1 MFNNEFKPT
10 WDELAPTLQY
20 LLKSLQSQI
29 VGNYNTIEDYLNKI
43 KDLEDKIKELENANQ
58 FENLYANGSTGQ
70 VVKVNRVERKL
81 YPDDE
86 FHVRL
91 VSDIDTEIKKYVA
104 KNMNSFIADHI
115 NNEWV
120 RYANYY
126 KASIQQIN
134 NDATDNIA
142 EGQNLNGLPYNNFLK
157 GGNAW
162 LVDSDSLSIKCN
174 KQSVVVAGIVS
185 PYEFSSYSFK
195 VRMNIKTGGVGSAG
209 VVLSYITDANGVG
222 HNLSLVRSNKGSNNI
237 CWAIVYDL
245 GLDTQKV
252 LVNHSSAI
260 ISKYTEPDSGYVTLY
275 VERNGPQFT
284 CKTTVITSAIQT
296 TETFIDTITYKMEK
310 ASLSFAEFIMA
321 SRSSVGLF
329 TRNTI
334 CTFDIMD
341 DAMVK
346 GTDSIIEH
354 LAIYDLKTMN
364 RYTYSWQDKKYKQN
378 GTIEDTLS
386 NRVFVWNINSG
397 ELYFYFYSGSYT
409 KMAMKGNYSYEEI
422 QEMLENKVD
431 RSGDTMTGSLTSPK
445 FIGPLNGNADTASRL
460 KPGAKI
466 NGVVFNGDTDITIS
480 VDNAKNSDKI
490 GGYDINDIKNLINS
504 TISSSLIDKDQ
515 INKII
520 QDYIATNGII
530 GVTPND
536 LSNSMNSV
544 KESILHRGV
553 TLKSGLTPTKY
564 KLVSYPTTGG
574 GYYVYADNTKIET
587 LESVYIIVSIDS
599 ENSINISKGF
609 EVIDIDNFSSKGFKD
624 GDILYVGTNGEITN
638 TIPTA
643 AGSYVKEIGMVEE
656 DNVVFNPSHYYLHLR

>member
-10 WDELAPTLQY
+10 WDELAPSLQY

-86 FHVRL
+86 FHIRL
-91 VSDIDTEIKKYVA
+91 VSDIDTQIQKYIT
-104 KNMNSFIADHI
+104 KNMNQFITDHI

-126 KASIQQIN
+126 KKAIQEIN
-134 NDATDNIA
+134 NGATDNIA

-157 GGNAW
+157 GGTAW
-162 LVDSDSLSIKCN
+162 VVDNDSLSIKCN

-209 VVLSYITDANGVG
+209 VVLSYITDGDGVG

-245 GLDTQKV
+245 GLDTQQV
-252 LVNHSSAI
+252 LVNHSSSI
-260 ISKYTEPDSGYVTLY
+260 ISKYSEPDSGYVTLY

-296 TETFIDTITYKMEK
+296 TETFVDTITYKMERN
-310 ASLSFAEFIMA
+310 SLSFAEFIMA

-354 LAIYDLKTMN
+354 LAVYDLKTMN
-364 RYTYSWQDKKYKQN
+364 RYTYSWQDKRYKQN

-466 NGVVFNGDTDITIS
+466 NGVVFNGGTDITIA
-480 VDNAKNSDKI
+480 VDNAKNSDKV

-504 TISSSLIDKDQ
+504 AIVNAAIDKDQ
-515 INKII
+515 INKMI
-520 QDYIATNGII
+520 QDYITTNGLIS
-530 GVTPND
+530 VTPND
-536 LSNSMNSV
+536 LNNSINNA

-574 GYYVYADNTKIET
+574 GDYVYADNTKIET
-587 LESVYIIVSIDS
+587 LESIYIIVSID
-599 ENSINISKGF
+599 NGNNINISKGF
-609 EVIDIDNFSSKGFKD
+609 EIINISNFSSKGFKD

-656 DNVVFNPSHYYLHLR
+656 DDVVFNPSHYYLHLR

>member
-10 WDELAPTLQY
+10 WDELAPSLQY

-86 FHVRL
+86 FHIRL
-91 VSDIDTEIKKYVA
+91 VSDIDTQIKKYIT
-104 KNMNSFIADHI
+104 KNMNQFITDHI

-126 KASIQQIN
+126 KKAIQEIN
-134 NDATDNIA
+134 NGAIDNIA

-157 GGNAW
+157 GGTAW
-162 LVDSDSLSIKCN
+162 VVDNDTLSIKCN

-209 VVLSYITDANGVG
+209 VVLSYITDGNGVG

-245 GLDTQKV
+245 GLDSQQV
-252 LVNHSSAI
+252 LVNHTSSI

-296 TETFIDTITYKMEK
+296 TETFVDTITYKMERN
-310 ASLSFAEFIMA
+310 SLSFAQFIMA

-329 TRNTI
+329 ARNTI

-346 GTDSIIEH
+346 GSDSIIEH
-354 LAIYDLKTMN
+354 LAVYDLKTMN
-364 RYTYSWQDKKYKQN
+364 RYTYSWQDKRYKQN

-466 NGVVFNGDTDITIS
+466 NGVVFNGGTDITIA
-480 VDNAKNSDKI
+480 VDNAKNSDKV

-504 TISSSLIDKDQ
+504 AIVNAAIDKDQ
-515 INKII
+515 INKMI
-520 QDYIATNGII
+520 QDYITTNGLIS
-530 GVTPND
+530 VTPND
-536 LSNSMNSV
+536 LNNSINNA

-574 GYYVYADNTKIET
+574 GDYVYADNTKIET
-587 LESVYIIVSIDS
+587 LESIYIIVSID
-599 ENSINISKGF
+599 NGNNINISKGF
-609 EVIDIDNFSSKGFKD
+609 EIINISNFSSKGFKD

-656 DNVVFNPSHYYLHLR
+656 DDVVFNPSHYYLHLR

>member
-10 WDELAPTLQY
+10 WDELAPSLQY

-86 FHVRL
+86 FHIRL
-91 VSDIDTEIKKYVA
+91 VSDIDTQIKKYIA
-104 KNMNSFIADHI
+104 KNMNQFITDHI

-126 KASIQQIN
+126 KKAIQEIN
-134 NDATDNIA
+134 NGATDNIA

-157 GGNAW
+157 GGTAW
-162 LVDSDSLSIKCN
+162 VVDNDTLSIKCN

-209 VVLSYITDANGVG
+209 VVLSYITDGNGVG

-245 GLDTQKV
+245 GLDTQQV
-252 LVNHSSAI
+252 LVNHSSSI

-296 TETFIDTITYKMEK
+296 TETFVDTITYKMERN
-310 ASLSFAEFIMA
+310 SLSFAQFIMA

-329 TRNTI
+329 ARNTI

-354 LAIYDLKTMN
+354 LAVYDLKTMN
-364 RYTYSWQDKKYKQN
+364 RYTYSWQDKRYKQN

-466 NGVVFNGDTDITIS
+466 NGVVFNGSTDITIA
-480 VDNAKNSDKI
+480 VDNAKNSDKV

-504 TISSSLIDKDQ
+504 AIVNAAIDKDQ
-515 INKII
+515 INKMI
-520 QDYIATNGII
+520 QDYITTNGLIS
-530 GVTPND
+530 VTPND
-536 LSNSMNSV
+536 LNNSINNA

-574 GYYVYADNTKIET
+574 GDYVYADNTKIET
-587 LESVYIIVSIDS
+587 LESIYIIVSID
-599 ENSINISKGF
+599 NGNNINISKGF
-609 EVIDIDNFSSKGFKD
+609 EIINISNFSSKGFKD

-656 DNVVFNPSHYYLHLR
+656 DDVVINPSHYYLHLR

>member
-10 WDELAPTLQY
+10 WDELAPSLQY

-86 FHVRL
+86 FHIRL
-91 VSDIDTEIKKYVA
+91 VSDIDTQIQKYIA
-104 KNMNSFIADHI
+104 KNMNQFITDHI

-126 KASIQQIN
+126 KKAIQEIN
-134 NDATDNIA
+134 NGATDNIA

-157 GGNAW
+157 GGTAW
-162 LVDSDSLSIKCN
+162 VVDNDTLSIKCN

-209 VVLSYITDANGVG
+209 VVLSYITDGNGVG

-245 GLDTQKV
+245 GLDTQQV
-252 LVNHSSAI
+252 LVNHTSSI

-284 CKTTVITSAIQT
+284 CKTTVITSVIQT
-296 TETFIDTITYKMEK
+296 TETFVDTITYKMERN
-310 ASLSFAEFIMA
+310 SLSFAQFIMA

-329 TRNTI
+329 ARNTI

-354 LAIYDLKTMN
+354 LAVYDLKTMN
-364 RYTYSWQDKKYKQN
+364 RYTYSWQDKRYKQN

-445 FIGPLNGNADTASRL
+445 FIGPLNGNADTASKL

-466 NGVVFNGDTDITIS
+466 NGVVFNGSTDITIA
-480 VDNAKNSDKI
+480 VDNAKNSDKV

-504 TISSSLIDKDQ
+504 AIVNAAIDKDQ
-515 INKII
+515 INKMI
-520 QDYIATNGII
+520 QDYITTNGLIS
-530 GVTPND
+530 VTPND
-536 LSNSMNSV
+536 LNNSINNA

-574 GYYVYADNTKIET
+574 GDYVYADNTKIET
-587 LESVYIIVSIDS
+587 LESIYIIVSIDS
-599 ENSINISKGF
+599 GNSINISKGF
-609 EVIDIDNFSSKGFKD
+609 EIIDIDNFSSKGFKD

-656 DNVVFNPSHYYLHLR
+656 DDVVFNPSHYYLHLQ

>member
-10 WDELAPTLQY
+10 WDELAPSLQY

-86 FHVRL
+86 FHIRL
-91 VSDIDTEIKKYVA
+91 VSDIDTQIKKYIA
-104 KNMNSFIADHI
+104 KNMNQFIIDHI

-126 KASIQQIN
+126 KKAIQEIN
-134 NDATDNIA
+134 NGATDNIA

-157 GGNAW
+157 GGTAW
-162 LVDSDSLSIKCN
+162 VVDNDSLSIKCN

-209 VVLSYITDANGVG
+209 VVLSYITDGNGVG

-245 GLDTQKV
+245 GLDTQRV
-252 LVNHSSAI
+252 LVNHSSSI
-260 ISKYTEPDSGYVTLY
+260 ISKYSEPDSGYVTLY
-275 VERNGPQFT
+275 VERNGTQFT

-296 TETFIDTITYKMEK
+296 TETFVDTITYKMERN
-310 ASLSFAEFIMA
+310 SLSFAEFIMA

-354 LAIYDLKTMN
+354 LAVYDLKTMN
-364 RYTYSWQDKKYKQN
+364 RYTYSWQDKRYKQN

-466 NGVVFNGDTDITIS
+466 NGVVFNGSTDITIA

-504 TISSSLIDKDQ
+504 AIANTVIDKDQ
-515 INKII
+515 INKMI
-520 QDYIATNGII
+520 QDYITTNGLIS
-530 GVTPND
+530 VTPND
-536 LSNSMNSV
+536 LNNSINNA

-574 GYYVYADNTKIET
+574 GDYVYADNTKIET
-587 LESVYIIVSIDS
+587 LESIYIIVSID
-599 ENSINISKGF
+599 NGNNINISKGF
-609 EVIDIDNFSSKGFKD
+609 EIINIDNFSSKGFKD

-656 DNVVFNPSHYYLHLR
+656 DDVVFNPSHYYLHLR

>member
-10 WDELAPTLQY
+10 WDELAPSLQY

-70 VVKVNRVERKL
+70 VIKVNRVERKL

-86 FHVRL
+86 FHIRL
-91 VSDIDTEIKKYVA
+91 VSDIDTQIQKYIA
-104 KNMNSFIADHI
+104 KNMNQFITDHI

-126 KASIQQIN
+126 KKAIQEIN
-134 NDATDNIA
+134 NGATDNIA

-157 GGNAW
+157 GGTAW
-162 LVDSDSLSIKCN
+162 VVDNDTLSIKCN

-209 VVLSYITDANGVG
+209 VVLSYITDGNGVG

-245 GLDTQKV
+245 GLDTQQV
-252 LVNHSSAI
+252 LVNHSSSI
-260 ISKYTEPDSGYVTLY
+260 ISKYSEPDSGYVTLY

-296 TETFIDTITYKMEK
+296 TETFVDTITYKMERN
-310 ASLSFAEFIMA
+310 SLSFAQFIMA

-329 TRNTI
+329 ARNTI

-354 LAIYDLKTMN
+354 LAVYDLKTMN
-364 RYTYSWQDKKYKQN
+364 RYTYSWQDKRYKQN

-466 NGVVFNGDTDITIS
+466 NGVVFNGSTDITIA

-504 TISSSLIDKDQ
+504 AIANTVIDKDQ
-515 INKII
+515 INKMI
-520 QDYIATNGII
+520 QDYITTNGLIS
-530 GVTPND
+530 VTPND
-536 LSNSMNSV
+536 LNNSINNA

-574 GYYVYADNTKIET
+574 GDYVYADNTKIET
-587 LESVYIIVSIDS
+587 LESIYIIVSID
-599 ENSINISKGF
+599 NGNNINISKGF
-609 EVIDIDNFSSKGFKD
+609 EIINISNFSSKGFKD

-656 DNVVFNPSHYYLHLR
+656 DDVVINPSHYYLHLR

>member
-10 WDELAPTLQY
+10 WDELAPSLQY

-86 FHVRL
+86 FHIRL
-91 VSDIDTEIKKYVA
+91 VSDIDTQINKYIS
-104 KNMNSFIADHI
+104 KNMNQFITDHI

-126 KASIQQIN
+126 KKAIQEIN
-134 NDATDNIA
+134 NGATDNIA
-142 EGQNLNGLPYNNFLK
+142 EGQNINGLPYNNFLK
-157 GGNAW
+157 GGTAW
-162 LVDSDSLSIKCN
+162 VVDNDTLSIKCN

-209 VVLSYITDANGVG
+209 VVLSYITDGNGVG

-245 GLDTQKV
+245 GLDTQQV
-252 LVNHSSAI
+252 LVNHTSSI

-296 TETFIDTITYKMEK
+296 TETFVDTITYKMERN
-310 ASLSFAEFIMA
+310 SLSFAQFIMA

-329 TRNTI
+329 ARNTI
-334 CTFDIMD
+334 CTFDIID

-354 LAIYDLKTMN
+354 LAVYDLKTMN
-364 RYTYSWQDKKYKQN
+364 RYTYSWQDKRYKQN
-378 GTIEDTLS
+378 GIIEDALS

-466 NGVVFNGDTDITIS
+466 NGVVFNGGTDITIA
-480 VDNAKNSDKI
+480 VDNAKNSDKV

-504 TISSSLIDKDQ
+504 AIVNAAIDKDQ
-515 INKII
+515 INKMI
-520 QDYIATNGII
+520 QDYITTNGLIS
-530 GVTPND
+530 VTPND
-536 LSNSMNSV
+536 LNNSINNA

-574 GYYVYADNTKIET
+574 GDYVYADNTKIET
-587 LESVYIIVSIDS
+587 LESIYIIVSID
-599 ENSINISKGF
+599 NGNNINISKGF
-609 EVIDIDNFSSKGFKD
+609 EIINISNFSSKGFKD

-656 DNVVFNPSHYYLHLR
+656 DDVVINPSHYYLHLR

>member
-10 WDELAPTLQY
+10 WDELAPSLQY

>member
-10 WDELAPTLQY
+10 WDELAPSLQY

-86 FHVRL
+86 FHIRL
-91 VSDIDTEIKKYVA
+91 VSDIDSEIQKYIT
-104 KNMNSFIADHI
+104 KNMNQFITDHI

-126 KASIQQIN
+126 KKAIQEIN
-134 NDATDNIA
+134 NGATDNIA

-157 GGNAW
+157 GGTAW
-162 LVDSDSLSIKCN
+162 VVDNDTLSIKCN

-195 VRMNIKTGGVGSAG
+195 IRMNIKTGGVGSAG
-209 VVLSYITDANGVG
+209 VVLSYITDGNGVG

-245 GLDTQKV
+245 GLDTQQV
-252 LVNHSSAI
+252 LVNHSSSI
-260 ISKYTEPDSGYVTLY
+260 ISKYSEPDSGYVTLY

-296 TETFIDTITYKMEK
+296 TETFIDTITYKMERN
-310 ASLSFAEFIMA
+310 SLSFAQFIMA

-329 TRNTI
+329 ARNTI
-334 CTFDIMD
+334 CTFDIID

-354 LAIYDLKTMN
+354 LAVYDLKTMN
-364 RYTYSWQDKKYKQN
+364 RYTYSWQDKRYKQN

-431 RSGDTMTGSLTSPK
+431 RSGDTMTGSLTSPR
-445 FIGPLNGNADTASRL
+445 FVGPLNGNADTASRL

-466 NGVVFNGDTDITIS
+466 NGVVFNGSTDITIG

-504 TISSSLIDKDQ
+504 TIASSIVDKDQ

-520 QDYIATNGII
+520 QDYITTNGLIS
-530 GVTPND
+530 VTPND
-536 LSNSMNSV
+536 LQNSMNSV

-574 GYYVYADNTKIET
+574 GDYVYADNTKIET
-587 LESVYIIVSIDS
+587 LESIYIIVSIDS
-599 ENSINISKGF
+599 GNSINISKGF
-609 EVIDIDNFSSKGFKD
+609 EIIDIDNFSSKGFKD

-656 DNVVFNPSHYYLHLR
+656 DDVVFNPSHYYLHLQ

>member
-10 WDELAPTLQY
+10 WDELAPSLQY

-86 FHVRL
+86 FHIRL
-91 VSDIDTEIKKYVA
+91 VSDIDTQIKKYIA
-104 KNMNSFIADHI
+104 KNMNQFITDHI

-120 RYANYY
+120 GYANYY
-126 KASIQQIN
+126 KKAIQEIN
-134 NDATDNIA
+134 NGATDNIA

-157 GGNAW
+157 GGTAW
-162 LVDSDSLSIKCN
+162 VVDNDTLSIKCN

-209 VVLSYITDANGVG
+209 VVLSYITDGDGLG

-245 GLDTQKV
+245 GLDTQQV
-252 LVNHSSAI
+252 LVNHSSSI
-260 ISKYTEPDSGYVTLY
+260 ISKYSEPDSGYVTLY

-296 TETFIDTITYKMEK
+296 TETFVDTITYKMERN
-310 ASLSFAEFIMA
+310 SLSFAQFIMA

-329 TRNTI
+329 ARNTI

-346 GTDSIIEH
+346 GSDSIIEH
-354 LAIYDLKTMN
+354 LAVYDLKTMN
-364 RYTYSWQDKKYKQN
+364 RYTYSWQDKRYKQN
-378 GTIEDTLS
+378 GIIEDTLS
-386 NRVFVWNINSG
+386 NRVFVWNISSG

-466 NGVVFNGDTDITIS
+466 NGVVFNGGTDITIA
-480 VDNAKNSDKI
+480 VDNAKNSDKV

-504 TISSSLIDKDQ
+504 AIVNAAIDKDQ
-515 INKII
+515 INKMI
-520 QDYIATNGII
+520 QDYITTNGLIS
-530 GVTPND
+530 VTPND
-536 LSNSMNSV
+536 LQNSMDSV

-574 GYYVYADNTKIET
+574 GEYVYADNTKIET
-587 LESVYIIVSIDS
+587 LESIYIIVSIDS
-599 ENSINISKGF
+599 GNSINISKGF
-609 EVIDIDNFSSKGFKD
+609 EIIDIDNFSSKGFKD

-656 DNVVFNPSHYYLHLR
+656 DDVVFNPSHYYLHLQ

>member
-10 WDELAPTLQY
+10 WDELAPSLQY

-70 VVKVNRVERKL
+70 VVKVNLVERKL

-86 FHVRL
+86 FHIRL
-91 VSDIDTEIKKYVA
+91 VSDIDTQIKKYIA
-104 KNMNSFIADHI
+104 KNMNQFIIDHI

-126 KASIQQIN
+126 KKAIQEIN
-134 NDATDNIA
+134 NGATDNIA

-157 GGNAW
+157 GGTAW
-162 LVDSDSLSIKCN
+162 VVDNDSLSIKCN

-209 VVLSYITDANGVG
+209 VVLSYITDGNGVG

-245 GLDTQKV
+245 GLDTQRV
-252 LVNHSSAI
+252 LVNHSSSI
-260 ISKYTEPDSGYVTLY
+260 ISKYSEPDSGYVILY

-296 TETFIDTITYKMEK
+296 TETFVDTITYKMERN
-310 ASLSFAEFIMA
+310 SLSFAEFIMA

-354 LAIYDLKTMN
+354 LAVYDLKTMN
-364 RYTYSWQDKKYKQN
+364 RYTYSWQDKRYKQN

-466 NGVVFNGDTDITIS
+466 NGVVFNGSTDITIA

-504 TISSSLIDKDQ
+504 AIANTVIDKDQ
-515 INKII
+515 INKMI
-520 QDYIATNGII
+520 QDYITTNGLIS
-530 GVTPND
+530 VTPND
-536 LSNSMNSV
+536 LNNSINNA

-574 GYYVYADNTKIET
+574 GDYVYADNTKIET
-587 LESVYIIVSIDS
+587 LESIYIIVSID
-599 ENSINISKGF
+599 NGNNINISKGF
-609 EVIDIDNFSSKGFKD
+609 EIINIDNFSSKGFKD

-656 DNVVFNPSHYYLHLR
+656 DDVVFNPSHYYLHLR

>member
-10 WDELAPTLQY
+10 WDELAPSLQY

-43 KDLEDKIKELENANQ
+43 KDLEDKIKDLENANQ
-58 FENLYANGSTGQ
+58 FENLYTNGSTGQ

-86 FHVRL
+86 FHIRL
-91 VSDIDTEIKKYVA
+91 VSDIDTEIKKYIS

-134 NDATDNIA
+134 NGATDNIA

-275 VERNGPQFT
+275 VERSGPQFT
-284 CKTTVITSAIQT
+284 CKTTVIASTIQT

-334 CTFDIMD
+334 CTFDIID

-354 LAIYDLKTMN
+354 LAVYDLKTMN
-364 RYTYSWQDKKYKQN
+364 RYTYSWQDKRYKQN

-466 NGVVFNGDTDITIS
+466 NGVVFNGGTDITIS

-490 GGYDINDIKNLINS
+490 GGYDIDQLKQLILDSIANS
-504 TISSSLIDKDQ
+504 TLTQEQINNMISSAISAK
-515 INKII
+515 NF
-520 QDYIATNGII
+520 
-530 GVTPND
+530 GVTTDEMNKFVTMYNND
-536 LSNSMNSV
+536 LRYRTV
-544 KESILHRGV
+544 LVATGV
-553 TLKSGLTPTKY
+553 TVKKY
-564 KLVSYPTTGG
+564 NLVAYTTTTTGF
-574 GYYVYADNTKIET
+574 VLADNTKPET
-587 LESVYIIVSIDS
+587 LNNVYLAVSDKDANGYVKIANRQEIFELTDS
-599 ENSINISKGF
+599 GL
-609 EVIDIDNFSSKGFKD
+609 SSYNLKD
-624 GDILYVGTNGEITN
+624 KDILYVGTNGQFTTTE
-638 TIPTA
+638 PTT
-643 AGSYVKEIGMVEE
+643 YIKEVGMVQ
-656 DNVVFNPSHYYLHLR
+656 DDDIVIKTDGVFFRAHS

>member
-10 WDELAPTLQY
+10 WDELAPSLQY

-86 FHVRL
+86 FHIRL
-91 VSDIDTEIKKYVA
+91 VSDIDTQIQKYIA
-104 KNMNSFIADHI
+104 KNMNQFITDHI

-126 KASIQQIN
+126 KKAIQEIN
-134 NDATDNIA
+134 NGATDNIA

-157 GGNAW
+157 GGTAW
-162 LVDSDSLSIKCN
+162 VVDNDTLSIKCN

-209 VVLSYITDANGVG
+209 VVLSYITDGDGVG

-245 GLDTQKV
+245 GLDTQQV
-252 LVNHSSAI
+252 LVNHTSSI

-296 TETFIDTITYKMEK
+296 TETFVDTITYKMERN
-310 ASLSFAEFIMA
+310 SLSFAQFIMA

-329 TRNTI
+329 ARNTI
-334 CTFDIMD
+334 CTFDIID

-354 LAIYDLKTMN
+354 LAVYDLKTMN
-364 RYTYSWQDKKYKQN
+364 RYTYSWQDKRYKQN

-466 NGVVFNGDTDITIS
+466 NGVVFNGSTDITIAI
-480 VDNAKNSDKI
+480 DNAKNSDKV

-504 TISSSLIDKDQ
+504 AIVNAAIDKDQ
-515 INKII
+515 INKMI
-520 QDYIATNGII
+520 QDYITTNGLIS
-530 GVTPND
+530 VTPND
-536 LSNSMNSV
+536 LNNSINNA

-574 GYYVYADNTKIET
+574 GDYVYADNTKIET
-587 LESVYIIVSIDS
+587 LESIYIIVSID
-599 ENSINISKGF
+599 NGNNINISKGF
-609 EVIDIDNFSSKGFKD
+609 EIINISNFSSKGFKD

-656 DNVVFNPSHYYLHLR
+656 DDVVFNPSHYYLHLR

>member
-10 WDELAPTLQY
+10 WDELAPSLQY

-86 FHVRL
+86 FHIRL
-91 VSDIDTEIKKYVA
+91 VSDIDTQIKKYIA
-104 KNMNSFIADHI
+104 KNMNQFITDHI

-126 KASIQQIN
+126 KKAIQEIN
-134 NDATDNIA
+134 NGATDNIA

-157 GGNAW
+157 GGTAW
-162 LVDSDSLSIKCN
+162 VVDNDTLSIKCN

-209 VVLSYITDANGVG
+209 VVLSYITDGNGVG

-245 GLDTQKV
+245 GLDTQQV
-252 LVNHSSAI
+252 LVNHTSSI

-296 TETFIDTITYKMEK
+296 TETFVDTITYKMERN
-310 ASLSFAEFIMA
+310 SLSFAQFIMA

-354 LAIYDLKTMN
+354 LAVYDLKTMN
-364 RYTYSWQDKKYKQN
+364 RYTYSWQDKRYKQN
-378 GTIEDTLS
+378 GIIEDTLS

-466 NGVVFNGDTDITIS
+466 NGVVFNGGTDITIA
-480 VDNAKNSDKI
+480 VDNAKNSDKV

-504 TISSSLIDKDQ
+504 AIVNSAIDKDQ

-520 QDYIATNGII
+520 QDYITTNGLIS
-530 GVTPND
+530 VTPND
-536 LSNSMNSV
+536 LNNAMNSV
-544 KESILHRGV
+544 RESILHRGV

-574 GYYVYADNTKIET
+574 GEYVYADNTKIET
-587 LESVYIIVSIDS
+587 LESIYIIVSIDS
-599 ENSINISKGF
+599 GNSINISKGF
-609 EVIDIDNFSSKGFKD
+609 EIIDIDNFSSKGFRD
-624 GDILYVGTNGEITN
+624 GDILYVGTDGEITN

-656 DNVVFNPSHYYLHLR
+656 DDVVFNPSHYYLHLR

>member
-10 WDELAPTLQY
+10 WDELAPSLQY

-86 FHVRL
+86 FHIRL
-91 VSDIDTEIKKYVA
+91 VSDIDSEIQKYIT
-104 KNMNSFIADHI
+104 KNMNQFITDHI

-126 KASIQQIN
+126 KKAIQEIN
-134 NDATDNIA
+134 NGATDNIA

-157 GGNAW
+157 GGTAW
-162 LVDSDSLSIKCN
+162 VVDNDSLSIKCN

-209 VVLSYITDANGVG
+209 VVLSYITDGDGVG

-245 GLDTQKV
+245 GLDTQQV
-252 LVNHSSAI
+252 LVNHSSSI

-284 CKTTVITSAIQT
+284 CKTTVITSTIQT
-296 TETFIDTITYKMEK
+296 TETFVDTITYKMERN
-310 ASLSFAEFIMA
+310 SLSFAQFIMA

-329 TRNTI
+329 ARNTI

-354 LAIYDLKTMN
+354 LAVYDLKTMN
-364 RYTYSWQDKKYKQN
+364 RYTYSWQDKRYKQN

-466 NGVVFNGDTDITIS
+466 NGVVFNGSTDITIA
-480 VDNAKNSDKI
+480 VDNAKNSDKV

-504 TISSSLIDKDQ
+504 AIVNAAIDKDQ
-515 INKII
+515 INKMI
-520 QDYIATNGII
+520 QDYITTNGLIS
-530 GVTPND
+530 VTPND
-536 LSNSMNSV
+536 LNNSINNA

-574 GYYVYADNTKIET
+574 GDYVYADNTKIET
-587 LESVYIIVSIDS
+587 LESIYIIVSID
-599 ENSINISKGF
+599 NGNNINISKGF
-609 EVIDIDNFSSKGFKD
+609 EIINIDNFSSKGFKD

-643 AGSYVKEIGMVEE
+643 VGSYVKEIGMVEE
-656 DNVVFNPSHYYLHLR
+656 DDVVINPSHYYLHLR

>member
-10 WDELAPTLQY
+10 WDELAPSLQY

-86 FHVRL
+86 FHIRL
-91 VSDIDTEIKKYVA
+91 VSDIDTQIKKYIA
-104 KNMNSFIADHI
+104 KNMNQFITDHI

-126 KASIQQIN
+126 KKAIQEIN
-134 NDATDNIA
+134 NGATDNIA
-142 EGQNLNGLPYNNFLK
+142 EGQNLDGLPYNNFLK
-157 GGNAW
+157 GGTAW
-162 LVDSDSLSIKCN
+162 VVDNDSLSIKCN

-209 VVLSYITDANGVG
+209 VVLSYITDGNGVG

-245 GLDTQKV
+245 GLDTQRV
-252 LVNHSSAI
+252 LVNHSSSI
-260 ISKYTEPDSGYVTLY
+260 ISKYSEPDSGYVTLY
-275 VERNGPQFT
+275 VERNGTQFT

-296 TETFIDTITYKMEK
+296 TETFVDTITYKMERN
-310 ASLSFAEFIMA
+310 SLSFAEFIMA

-354 LAIYDLKTMN
+354 LAVYDLKTMN
-364 RYTYSWQDKKYKQN
+364 RYTYSWQDKRYKQN

-466 NGVVFNGDTDITIS
+466 NGVVFNGSTDITIA

-504 TISSSLIDKDQ
+504 AIANTVIDKDQ
-515 INKII
+515 INKMI
-520 QDYIATNGII
+520 QDYITTNGLIS
-530 GVTPND
+530 VTPND
-536 LSNSMNSV
+536 LNNSINNA

-574 GYYVYADNTKIET
+574 GDYVYADNTKIET
-587 LESVYIIVSIDS
+587 LESIYIIVSID
-599 ENSINISKGF
+599 NGNNINISKGF
-609 EVIDIDNFSSKGFKD
+609 EIINIDNFSSKGFKD

-656 DNVVFNPSHYYLHLR
+656 DDVVFNPSHYYLHLR

>member
-10 WDELAPTLQY
+10 WDELAPSLQY

-86 FHVRL
+86 FHIRL
-91 VSDIDTEIKKYVA
+91 VSDIDTQIKKYIA
-104 KNMNSFIADHI
+104 KNMNQFITDHI

-126 KASIQQIN
+126 KKAIQEIN
-134 NDATDNIA
+134 NGATDNIA

-157 GGNAW
+157 GGTAW
-162 LVDSDSLSIKCN
+162 VVDNDTLSIKCN

-209 VVLSYITDANGVG
+209 VVLSYITDGNGVG

-245 GLDTQKV
+245 GLDTQQV
-252 LVNHSSAI
+252 LVNHTSSI

-296 TETFIDTITYKMEK
+296 TETFVDTITYKMERN
-310 ASLSFAEFIMA
+310 SLSFAQFIMA

-354 LAIYDLKTMN
+354 LAVYDLKTMN
-364 RYTYSWQDKKYKQN
+364 RYICSWQDKRYKQN
-378 GTIEDTLS
+378 GIIEDTLS

-466 NGVVFNGDTDITIS
+466 NGVVFNGGTDITIA
-480 VDNAKNSDKI
+480 VDNAKNSDKV

-504 TISSSLIDKDQ
+504 AIVNSAIDKDQ

-520 QDYIATNGII
+520 QDYITTNGLIS
-530 GVTPND
+530 VTPND
-536 LSNSMNSV
+536 LNNAMNSV
-544 KESILHRGV
+544 RESILHRGV

-574 GYYVYADNTKIET
+574 GEYVYADNTKIET
-587 LESVYIIVSIDS
+587 LESIYIIVSIDS
-599 ENSINISKGF
+599 GNSINISKGF
-609 EVIDIDNFSSKGFKD
+609 EIIDIDNFSSKGFRD
-624 GDILYVGTNGEITN
+624 GDILYVGTDGEITN

-656 DNVVFNPSHYYLHLR
+656 DDVVFNPSHYYLHLR

>member
-10 WDELAPTLQY
+10 WDELAPSLQY

-86 FHVRL
+86 FHIRL
-91 VSDIDTEIKKYVA
+91 VSDIDSEIQKYIT
-104 KNMNSFIADHI
+104 KNMNQFITDHI

-126 KASIQQIN
+126 KKAIQEIN
-134 NDATDNIA
+134 NGATDNIA

-157 GGNAW
+157 GGTAW
-162 LVDSDSLSIKCN
+162 VVDNDTLSIKCN

-195 VRMNIKTGGVGSAG
+195 IRMNIKTGGVGSAG
-209 VVLSYITDANGVG
+209 VVLSYITDGNGVG

-245 GLDTQKV
+245 GLDTQQV
-252 LVNHSSAI
+252 LVNHSSSI
-260 ISKYTEPDSGYVTLY
+260 ISKYSEPDSGYVTLY

-296 TETFIDTITYKMEK
+296 TETFIDTITYKMERN
-310 ASLSFAEFIMA
+310 SLSFAQFIMA

-329 TRNTI
+329 ARNTI

-354 LAIYDLKTMN
+354 LAVYDLKTMN
-364 RYTYSWQDKKYKQN
+364 RYTYSWQDKRYKQN

-431 RSGDTMTGSLTSPK
+431 RSGDTMTGSLTSPR
-445 FIGPLNGNADTASRL
+445 FVGPLNGNADTASRL

-466 NGVVFNGDTDITIS
+466 NGVVFNGGTDITIA

-504 TISSSLIDKDQ
+504 AIANTVIDKDQ
-515 INKII
+515 ISKII
-520 QDYIATNGII
+520 QDYITTNGLIS
-530 GVTPND
+530 VTPND
-536 LSNSMNSV
+536 LNNGMNSV
-544 KESILHRGV
+544 RESILHRGV

-574 GYYVYADNTKIET
+574 GDYVYADNTKIET
-587 LESVYIIVSIDS
+587 LESIYIIVSID
-599 ENSINISKGF
+599 NGNNINISKGF
-609 EVIDIDNFSSKGFKD
+609 EIINIDNFSSKGFKD

-643 AGSYVKEIGMVEE
+643 ADSYVKEIGMVEE
-656 DNVVFNPSHYYLHLR
+656 DDVVFNPSHYYLHLK

>member
-10 WDELAPTLQY
+10 WDELAPSLQY

-81 YPDDE
+81 YSDDE
-86 FHVRL
+86 FHIRL
-91 VSDIDTEIKKYVA
+91 VSDVDSEIQKYIA
-104 KNMNSFIADHI
+104 KNMNQFITDHI

-126 KASIQQIN
+126 KKAIQEIN
-134 NDATDNIA
+134 NGATDNIA

-157 GGNAW
+157 GGTAW
-162 LVDSDSLSIKCN
+162 VVDNDSLSIKCN

-209 VVLSYITDANGVG
+209 VVLSYITDGNGVG

-245 GLDTQKV
+245 GLDTQQI
-252 LVNHSSAI
+252 LVNHSSSI
-260 ISKYTEPDSGYVTLY
+260 ISKYSEPDSGYVTLY

-296 TETFIDTITYKMEK
+296 TETFVDTITYKMERN
-310 ASLSFAEFIMA
+310 SLSFAQFIMA

-329 TRNTI
+329 ARNTI

-354 LAIYDLKTMN
+354 LAVYDLKTMN

-466 NGVVFNGDTDITIS
+466 NGVVFNGGTDITIA

-504 TISSSLIDKDQ
+504 TIASSLIDKDQ

-520 QDYIATNGII
+520 QDYITTNGLIS
-530 GVTPND
+530 VTPND
-536 LSNSMNSV
+536 LQNSMNSV

-553 TLKSGLTPTKY
+553 TLKSGLTPTIY

-574 GYYVYADNTKIET
+574 GEYVYADNTKIET
-587 LESVYIIVSIDS
+587 LESIYIIVSIDS
-599 ENSINISKGF
+599 GNSINISKGF
-609 EVIDIDNFSSKGFKD
+609 EIIDIDNFSSKGFKD

-656 DNVVFNPSHYYLHLR
+656 DDVVFNPSHYYLHLQ

>member
-10 WDELAPTLQY
+10 WDELAPSLQY

-86 FHVRL
+86 FHIRL
-91 VSDIDTEIKKYVA
+91 VSDIDTQIKKYIA
-104 KNMNSFIADHI
+104 KNMNQFITDHI

-120 RYANYY
+120 GYANYY
-126 KASIQQIN
+126 KKAIQEIN
-134 NDATDNIA
+134 NGATDNIA

-157 GGNAW
+157 GGTAW
-162 LVDSDSLSIKCN
+162 VVDNDTLSIKCN

-209 VVLSYITDANGVG
+209 VVLSYITDGNGVG
-222 HNLSLVRSNKGSNNI
+222 HNLSLVRSNKGSNNT

-245 GLDTQKV
+245 GLDTQQV
-252 LVNHSSAI
+252 LVNHSSSI
-260 ISKYTEPDSGYVTLY
+260 ISKYSEPDSGYVTLY

-296 TETFIDTITYKMEK
+296 TETFVDTITYKMERN
-310 ASLSFAEFIMA
+310 SLSFAQFIMA

-329 TRNTI
+329 ARNTI

-346 GTDSIIEH
+346 GSDSIIEH
-354 LAIYDLKTMN
+354 LAVYDLKTMN
-364 RYTYSWQDKKYKQN
+364 RYTYSWQDKRYKQN
-378 GTIEDTLS
+378 GIIEDTLS
-386 NRVFVWNINSG
+386 NRVFVWNISSG

-466 NGVVFNGDTDITIS
+466 NGVVFNGGTDITIA
-480 VDNAKNSDKI
+480 VDNAKNSDKV

-504 TISSSLIDKDQ
+504 AIVNAAIDKDQ
-515 INKII
+515 INKMI
-520 QDYIATNGII
+520 QDYITTNGLIS
-530 GVTPND
+530 VTPND
-536 LSNSMNSV
+536 LQNSMDSV

-574 GYYVYADNTKIET
+574 GEYVYADNTKIET
-587 LESVYIIVSIDS
+587 LESIYIIVSIDS
-599 ENSINISKGF
+599 GNSINISKGF
-609 EVIDIDNFSSKGFKD
+609 EIIDIDNFSSKGFKD

-656 DNVVFNPSHYYLHLR
+656 DDVVFNPSHYYLHLK

>member
-10 WDELAPTLQY
+10 WDELAPSLQY

-86 FHVRL
+86 FHIRL
-91 VSDIDTEIKKYVA
+91 VSDIDTQIQKYIT
-104 KNMNSFIADHI
+104 KNMNQFITDHI

-126 KASIQQIN
+126 KKAIQEIN
-134 NDATDNIA
+134 NGATDNIA

-157 GGNAW
+157 GGTAW
-162 LVDSDSLSIKCN
+162 VVDNDSLSIKCN

-209 VVLSYITDANGVG
+209 VVLSYITDGNGVG

-245 GLDTQKV
+245 GLDTQQV
-252 LVNHSSAI
+252 LVNHTSSI

-296 TETFIDTITYKMEK
+296 TETFVDTITYKMERN
-310 ASLSFAEFIMA
+310 SLSFAQFIMA

-354 LAIYDLKTMN
+354 LAVYDLKTMN
-364 RYTYSWQDKKYKQN
+364 RYTYSWQDKRYKQN
-378 GTIEDTLS
+378 GTIEDALS

-466 NGVVFNGDTDITIS
+466 NGVVFNGGTDITIA

-504 TISSSLIDKDQ
+504 TIASSLIDKDQ

-520 QDYIATNGII
+520 QDYITTNGLIS
-530 GVTPND
+530 VTPND
-536 LSNSMNSV
+536 LQNSMDSV

-574 GYYVYADNTKIET
+574 GEYVYADNTKIET
-587 LESVYIIVSIDS
+587 LESIYIIVSIDS
-599 ENSINISKGF
+599 GNSINISKGF
-609 EVIDIDNFSSKGFKD
+609 EIIDIDNFSSKGFKD

-656 DNVVFNPSHYYLHLR
+656 DDVVFNPSHYYLHLQ

>member
-10 WDELAPTLQY
+10 WDELAPSLQY

-86 FHVRL
+86 FHIRL
-91 VSDIDTEIKKYVA
+91 ASDTDSEIQKYIT
-104 KNMNSFIADHI
+104 KNMNQYITDHI

-126 KASIQQIN
+126 KTPIQQIN
-134 NDATDNIA
+134 NGATDNIA
-142 EGQNLNGLPYNNFLK
+142 EGQNLDGLPYSNFLK
-157 GGNAW
+157 GGTAW
-162 LVDSDSLSIKCN
+162 IVDADNLSIKCN

-185 PYEFSSYSFK
+185 PHEFSSYSFK

-209 VVLSYITDANGVG
+209 VVLSYIVDGNGVG
-222 HNLSLVRSNKGSNNI
+222 HNLSLVRSNKGTNTI
-237 CWAIVYDL
+237 CWGIVYDL
-245 GLDTQKV
+245 GLDTQKI
-252 LVNHSSAI
+252 LVDHSTSI
-260 ISKYTEPDSGYVTLY
+260 TSKYSEPDSGYVTLY

-284 CKTTVITSAIQT
+284 CKTTVITSTIQT
-296 TETFIDTITYKMEK
+296 TETFIDTITYKMERT
-310 ASLSFAEFIMA
+310 SLSFSEFIMA
-321 SRSSVGLF
+321 SRSGVGLF

-354 LAIYDLKTMN
+354 LAVYDLKTMN

-466 NGVVFNGDTDITIS
+466 NGVVFNGSTDITVS

-490 GGYDINDIKNLINS
+490 GGYDIDQLKQLIKDSIASSTLTQEQINNI
-504 TISSSLIDKDQ
+504 ISSAISAKDF
-515 INKII
+515 
-520 QDYIATNGII
+520 
-530 GVTPND
+530 GVTMQEM
-536 LSNSMNSV
+536 SNYIKSYTDDIQYRTV
-544 KESILHRGV
+544 LVATGV
-553 TLKSGLTPTKY
+553 TAKKY
-564 KLVSYPTTGG
+564 NLVSYTNTTTGF
-574 GYYVYADNTKIET
+574 VLADNTKPET
-587 LESVYIIVSIDS
+587 LENVYLCVSDVDTDGYIKIANGQVVFDL
-599 ENSINISKGF
+599 NSTDFTSYNL
-609 EVIDIDNFSSKGFKD
+609 KD
-624 GDILYVGTNGEITN
+624 KDILYVGTNGTFTTTE
-638 TIPTA
+638 PTT
-643 AGSYVKEIGMVEE
+643 YIKRIGMVE
-656 DNVVFNPSHYYLHLR
+656 DDDIVFNTKGVFFRTHS

>member
-10 WDELAPTLQY
+10 WDELAPSLQY

-86 FHVRL
+86 FHIRL
-91 VSDIDTEIKKYVA
+91 VSDIDSEIQKYIT
-104 KNMNSFIADHI
+104 KNMNQFITDHI

-126 KASIQQIN
+126 KKAIQEIN
-134 NDATDNIA
+134 NGATDNIA

-157 GGNAW
+157 GGTAW
-162 LVDSDSLSIKCN
+162 VVDNDTLSIKCN

-209 VVLSYITDANGVG
+209 VVLSYITDGDRVG

-245 GLDTQKV
+245 GLDTQQI
-252 LVNHSSAI
+252 LVNHTSSI

-284 CKTTVITSAIQT
+284 CKTTVITSTIQT
-296 TETFIDTITYKMEK
+296 TETFVDTITYKMERN
-310 ASLSFAEFIMA
+310 SLSFAQFIMA

-354 LAIYDLKTMN
+354 LAVYDLKTMN
-364 RYTYSWQDKKYKQN
+364 RYTYSWQDKRYKQN

-466 NGVVFNGDTDITIS
+466 NGVVFNGGTDITIA

-490 GGYDINDIKNLINS
+490 GGYNINDIKNLINS
-504 TISSSLIDKDQ
+504 AIVNAAIDKDQ
-515 INKII
+515 INKMI
-520 QDYIATNGII
+520 QDYITTNGLIS
-530 GVTPND
+530 VTPND
-536 LSNSMNSV
+536 LNNSINNA

-574 GYYVYADNTKIET
+574 GEYVYADNTKIET
-587 LESVYIIVSIDS
+587 LESIYIIVSIDS
-599 ENSINISKGF
+599 GNSINISKGF
-609 EVIDIDNFSSKGFKD
+609 EIIDIDNFSSKGFRD
-624 GDILYVGTNGEITN
+624 GDILYVGTDGEITN

-656 DNVVFNPSHYYLHLR
+656 DDVVFNPSHYYLHLK

>member
-10 WDELAPTLQY
+10 WDELAPSLQY

-86 FHVRL
+86 FHIRL
-91 VSDIDTEIKKYVA
+91 VSDIDTQIQKYIA
-104 KNMNSFIADHI
+104 KNMNQFITDHI

-126 KASIQQIN
+126 KKAIQEIN
-134 NDATDNIA
+134 NGATDNIA

-157 GGNAW
+157 GGTAW
-162 LVDSDSLSIKCN
+162 VVDNDTLSIKCN

-209 VVLSYITDANGVG
+209 VVLSYITDGDGVG

-245 GLDTQKV
+245 GLDTQQV
-252 LVNHSSAI
+252 LVNHTSSI

-296 TETFIDTITYKMEK
+296 TETFVDTITYKMERN
-310 ASLSFAEFIMA
+310 SLSFAQFIMA

-329 TRNTI
+329 ARNTI
-334 CTFDIMD
+334 CTFDIID

-354 LAIYDLKTMN
+354 LAVYDLKTMN
-364 RYTYSWQDKKYKQN
+364 RYTYSWQDKRYKQN
-378 GTIEDTLS
+378 GIIEDTLS

-466 NGVVFNGDTDITIS
+466 NGVVFNGSTDITIAI
-480 VDNAKNSDKI
+480 DNAKNSDKV

-504 TISSSLIDKDQ
+504 AIVNAAIDKDQ
-515 INKII
+515 INKMI
-520 QDYIATNGII
+520 QDYITTNGLIS
-530 GVTPND
+530 VTPND
-536 LSNSMNSV
+536 LNNSINNA

-574 GYYVYADNTKIET
+574 GDYVYADNTKIET
-587 LESVYIIVSIDS
+587 LESIYIIVSID
-599 ENSINISKGF
+599 NGNNINISKGF
-609 EVIDIDNFSSKGFKD
+609 EIINISNFSSKGFKD

-656 DNVVFNPSHYYLHLR
+656 DDVVFNPSHYYLHLR

>member
-10 WDELAPTLQY
+10 WDELAPSLQY

-86 FHVRL
+86 FHIRL
-91 VSDIDTEIKKYVA
+91 VSDIDTQINKYIS
-104 KNMNSFIADHI
+104 KNMNQFITDHI

-126 KASIQQIN
+126 KKAIQEIN
-134 NDATDNIA
+134 NGATDNIA
-142 EGQNLNGLPYNNFLK
+142 EGQNINGLPYNNFLK
-157 GGNAW
+157 GGTAW
-162 LVDSDSLSIKCN
+162 VVDNDTLSIKCN

-209 VVLSYITDANGVG
+209 VVLSYITDGNGVG

-245 GLDTQKV
+245 GLDTQQV
-252 LVNHSSAI
+252 LVNHTSSI

-296 TETFIDTITYKMEK
+296 TETFVDTITYKMERN
-310 ASLSFAEFIMA
+310 SLSFAQFIMA

-354 LAIYDLKTMN
+354 LAVYDLKTMN
-364 RYTYSWQDKKYKQN
+364 RYTYSWQDKRYKQN

-466 NGVVFNGDTDITIS
+466 NGVVFNGGTDITIA
-480 VDNAKNSDKI
+480 VDNAKNSDKV

-504 TISSSLIDKDQ
+504 AIVNAAIDKDQ
-515 INKII
+515 INKMI
-520 QDYIATNGII
+520 QDYITTNGLIS
-530 GVTPND
+530 VTPND
-536 LSNSMNSV
+536 LNNSINNA

-574 GYYVYADNTKIET
+574 GDYVYADNTKIET
-587 LESVYIIVSIDS
+587 LESIYIIVSID
-599 ENSINISKGF
+599 NGNNINISKGF
-609 EVIDIDNFSSKGFKD
+609 EIINISNFSSKGFKD

-656 DNVVFNPSHYYLHLR
+656 DDVVINPSHYYLHLR

>member
-10 WDELAPTLQY
+10 WDELAPSLQY

-86 FHVRL
+86 FHIRL
-91 VSDIDTEIKKYVA
+91 VSDVDSEIQKYIA
-104 KNMNSFIADHI
+104 KNMNQFITDHI

-126 KASIQQIN
+126 KKSIQEIN
-134 NDATDNIA
+134 NGATDNIA

-157 GGNAW
+157 GGTAW
-162 LVDSDSLSIKCN
+162 VVDNDTLSIKCN

-209 VVLSYITDANGVG
+209 VVLSYITDGDGVG

-245 GLDTQKV
+245 GLDTQQV
-252 LVNHSSAI
+252 LVNHTSSI

-296 TETFIDTITYKMEK
+296 TETFVDTITYKMERN
-310 ASLSFAEFIMA
+310 SLSFAQFIMA

-334 CTFDIMD
+334 CTFDIID

-354 LAIYDLKTMN
+354 LAVYDLKTMN
-364 RYTYSWQDKKYKQN
+364 RYTYSWQDKRYKQN

-466 NGVVFNGDTDITIS
+466 NGVVFNGGTDITIA

-504 TISSSLIDKDQ
+504 AIANTVIDKDQ
-515 INKII
+515 ISKII
-520 QDYIATNGII
+520 QDYITTNGLIS
-530 GVTPND
+530 VTPND
-536 LSNSMNSV
+536 LNNGMNSV
-544 KESILHRGV
+544 RESILHRGV

-574 GYYVYADNTKIET
+574 GDYVYADNTKIET
-587 LESVYIIVSIDS
+587 LESIYIIVSID
-599 ENSINISKGF
+599 NGNNINISKGF
-609 EVIDIDNFSSKGFKD
+609 EIVNISNFSSKGFKD

-656 DNVVFNPSHYYLHLR
+656 DDVVFNPSHYYLHLR

>member
-10 WDELAPTLQY
+10 WDELAPSLQY

-43 KDLEDKIKELENANQ
+43 KDLEDKIKDLENANQ

-91 VSDIDTEIKKYVA
+91 ISDIDTEIQKYIA

-134 NDATDNIA
+134 NGATDNIA

-162 LVDSDSLSIKCN
+162 VVDSDSLSIKCN

-296 TETFIDTITYKMEK
+296 TEIFIDTITYKMEK

-354 LAIYDLKTMN
+354 LAVYDLKTMN
-364 RYTYSWQDKKYKQN
+364 RYTYSWQDKRYKQN

-466 NGVVFNGDTDITIS
+466 NGVVFNGGTDITIA

-490 GGYDINDIKNLINS
+490 GGYDIDQLKQLILDSIANS
-504 TISSSLIDKDQ
+504 TLTQEQINNMISSAISTK
-515 INKII
+515 NF
-520 QDYIATNGII
+520 
-530 GVTPND
+530 GVTTDEMNKFVTMYSDD
-536 LSNSMNSV
+536 LRYRTV
-544 KESILHRGV
+544 LVATGV
-553 TLKSGLTPTKY
+553 TVKKY
-564 KLVSYPTTGG
+564 NLVAYTTTTTGF
-574 GYYVYADNTKIET
+574 VLADNTKPET
-587 LESVYIIVSIDS
+587 LNNVYLAVSDKDTNGYIKIANRQEIFDLADS
-599 ENSINISKGF
+599 
-609 EVIDIDNFSSKGFKD
+609 NFSSYNLKD
-624 GDILYVGTNGEITN
+624 KDILYVGTNGQFTTTE
-638 TIPTA
+638 PTT
-643 AGSYVKEIGMVEE
+643 YIKEVGMVQ
-656 DNVVFNPSHYYLHLR
+656 DDDIVIKTDGVFFRAHS

>member
-10 WDELAPTLQY
+10 WDELAPSLQY

-86 FHVRL
+86 FHIRL
-91 VSDIDTEIKKYVA
+91 VSDVGSEIQKYIS
-104 KNMNSFIADHI
+104 KNMNQFIADHI

-126 KASIQQIN
+126 KKAIQEIN
-134 NDATDNIA
+134 NGATDNIA

-157 GGNAW
+157 GGTAW
-162 LVDSDSLSIKCN
+162 VVDNDSLSIKCN

-209 VVLSYITDANGVG
+209 VVLSYITDGNGVG

-245 GLDTQKV
+245 GLDTQQV
-252 LVNHSSAI
+252 LVNHTSSI

-284 CKTTVITSAIQT
+284 CKTTAITSAIQT
-296 TETFIDTITYKMEK
+296 TETFVDTITYKMERN
-310 ASLSFAEFIMA
+310 SLSFAQFIMA

-354 LAIYDLKTMN
+354 LAVYDLKTMN
-364 RYTYSWQDKKYKQN
+364 RYTYSWQDKRYKQN

-466 NGVVFNGDTDITIS
+466 NGVVFNGSTDITIA
-480 VDNAKNSDKI
+480 VDNAKNSDKV

-504 TISSSLIDKDQ
+504 AIVNAAIDKDQ
-515 INKII
+515 INKMI
-520 QDYIATNGII
+520 QDYITTNGLIS
-530 GVTPND
+530 VTPND
-536 LSNSMNSV
+536 LNNSINNA

-574 GYYVYADNTKIET
+574 GDYVYADNTKIET
-587 LESVYIIVSIDS
+587 LESIYIIVSID
-599 ENSINISKGF
+599 NGNNINISKGF
-609 EVIDIDNFSSKGFKD
+609 EIINIDNFSSKGFKD

-643 AGSYVKEIGMVEE
+643 VGSYVKEIGMVEE
-656 DNVVFNPSHYYLHLR
+656 DDVVINPSHYYLHLR

>member
-10 WDELAPTLQY
+10 WDELAPSLQY

-86 FHVRL
+86 FHIRL
-91 VSDIDTEIKKYVA
+91 VSDIDSEIQKYLT
-104 KNMNSFIADHI
+104 KNMNQFITDHI

-126 KASIQQIN
+126 KKAIQEIN
-134 NDATDNIA
+134 NGATDNIA

-157 GGNAW
+157 GGTAW
-162 LVDSDSLSIKCN
+162 VVDNDSLSIKCN

-209 VVLSYITDANGVG
+209 VVLSYITDGNGVG

-245 GLDTQKV
+245 GLDTQQV
-252 LVNHSSAI
+252 LVNHSSSI
-260 ISKYTEPDSGYVTLY
+260 ISKYSEPDSGYVTLY

-296 TETFIDTITYKMEK
+296 TETFVDTITYKMERN
-310 ASLSFAEFIMA
+310 SLSFAEFIMA
-321 SRSSVGLF
+321 SRSNVGLF
-329 TRNTI
+329 ARNTI

-354 LAIYDLKTMN
+354 LAVYDLKTMN
-364 RYTYSWQDKKYKQN
+364 RYTYSWQDKRYKQN

-466 NGVVFNGDTDITIS
+466 NGVVFNGGTDITIA

-504 TISSSLIDKDQ
+504 TIASSLIDKDQ

-520 QDYIATNGII
+520 QDYITTNGLIS
-530 GVTPND
+530 VTPND
-536 LSNSMNSV
+536 LNNSMNSV

-574 GYYVYADNTKIET
+574 GDYVYADNTKIET
-587 LESVYIIVSIDS
+587 LESIYIIVSID
-599 ENSINISKGF
+599 NGNNINISKGF
-609 EVIDIDNFSSKGFKD
+609 EIINIDNFSSKGFKD

-656 DNVVFNPSHYYLHLR
+656 DDVVFNPSHYYLHLQ

>member
-10 WDELAPTLQY
+10 WDELAPSLQY

-86 FHVRL
+86 FHIRL
-91 VSDIDTEIKKYVA
+91 VSDVDTQIKKYIA
-104 KNMNSFIADHI
+104 KNMNQFITDHI

-126 KASIQQIN
+126 KKAIQEIN
-134 NDATDNIA
+134 NGATDNIA

-157 GGNAW
+157 GGTAW
-162 LVDSDSLSIKCN
+162 VVDNDSLSIKCN

-209 VVLSYITDANGVG
+209 VVLSYITDSNGVG

-245 GLDTQKV
+245 GLDTQQV
-252 LVNHSSAI
+252 LVNHSSSI
-260 ISKYTEPDSGYVTLY
+260 ISKYSEPDSGYVTLY

-296 TETFIDTITYKMEK
+296 TETFVDTITYKMERN
-310 ASLSFAEFIMA
+310 SLSFAEFIMA

-334 CTFDIMD
+334 CTFDIID

-354 LAIYDLKTMN
+354 LAVYDLKTMN
-364 RYTYSWQDKKYKQN
+364 RYTYSWQDKRYKQN

-466 NGVVFNGDTDITIS
+466 NGVVFNGSTDITIG

-504 TISSSLIDKDQ
+504 TIASSLIDKDQ

-520 QDYIATNGII
+520 QDYITTNGLIS
-530 GVTPND
+530 VTPND
-536 LSNSMNSV
+536 LQNSMNSV

-574 GYYVYADNTKIET
+574 GEYVYADNTKIET
-587 LESVYIIVSIDS
+587 LESIYIIVSIDS
-599 ENSINISKGF
+599 GNSINISKGF
-609 EVIDIDNFSSKGFKD
+609 EIIDIDNFSSKGFKD

-656 DNVVFNPSHYYLHLR
+656 DDVVFNPSHYYLHLQ

>member
-10 WDELAPTLQY
+10 WDELAPSLQY

-86 FHVRL
+86 FHIRL
-91 VSDIDTEIKKYVA
+91 VSDIDTQINKYIS
-104 KNMNSFIADHI
+104 KNMNQFITDHI

-126 KASIQQIN
+126 KKAIQEIN
-134 NDATDNIA
+134 NGATDNIA
-142 EGQNLNGLPYNNFLK
+142 EGQNINGLPYNNFLK
-157 GGNAW
+157 GGTAW
-162 LVDSDSLSIKCN
+162 VVDNDTLSIKCN

-209 VVLSYITDANGVG
+209 VVLSYITDGNGVG

-245 GLDTQKV
+245 GLDTQQV
-252 LVNHSSAI
+252 LVNHTSSI
-260 ISKYTEPDSGYVTLY
+260 ISKYSEPDSGYVTLY

-296 TETFIDTITYKMEK
+296 TETFVDTITYKMERN
-310 ASLSFAEFIMA
+310 SLSFAQFIMA

-354 LAIYDLKTMN
+354 LAVYDLKTMN
-364 RYTYSWQDKKYKQN
+364 RYTYSWQDKRYKQN
-378 GTIEDTLS
+378 GIIEDTLS

-431 RSGDTMTGSLTSPK
+431 RSGDTMTASLTSPK

-466 NGVVFNGDTDITIS
+466 NGVVFNGGTDITIA
-480 VDNAKNSDKI
+480 VDNAKNSDKV

-504 TISSSLIDKDQ
+504 AIVNAAIDKDQ
-515 INKII
+515 INKMI
-520 QDYIATNGII
+520 QDYITTNGLIS
-530 GVTPND
+530 VTPND
-536 LSNSMNSV
+536 LNNSINNA

-574 GYYVYADNTKIET
+574 GDYVYADNTKIET
-587 LESVYIIVSIDS
+587 LESIYIIVSID
-599 ENSINISKGF
+599 NGNNINISKGF
-609 EVIDIDNFSSKGFKD
+609 EIINISNFSSKGFKD

-656 DNVVFNPSHYYLHLR
+656 DDVVINPSHYYLHLR

>member
-10 WDELAPTLQY
+10 WDELAPSLQY

-86 FHVRL
+86 FHIRL
-91 VSDIDTEIKKYVA
+91 VSDIDTQIQKYIT
-104 KNMNSFIADHI
+104 KNMNQFITDHI

-126 KASIQQIN
+126 KKAIQEIN
-134 NDATDNIA
+134 NGATDNIA

-157 GGNAW
+157 GGTAW
-162 LVDSDSLSIKCN
+162 VVDNDTLSIKCN

-209 VVLSYITDANGVG
+209 VVLSYITDGNGVG

-245 GLDTQKV
+245 GLDTQQV
-252 LVNHSSAI
+252 LVNHSSSI
-260 ISKYTEPDSGYVTLY
+260 ISKYSEPDSGYVTLY

-296 TETFIDTITYKMEK
+296 TETFVDTITYKMERN
-310 ASLSFAEFIMA
+310 SLSFAQFIMA

-329 TRNTI
+329 ARNTI

-354 LAIYDLKTMN
+354 LAVYDLKTMN
-364 RYTYSWQDKKYKQN
+364 RYTYSWQDKRYKQN

-466 NGVVFNGDTDITIS
+466 NGVVFNGGTDITIA
-480 VDNAKNSDKI
+480 VDNAKNSDKV

-504 TISSSLIDKDQ
+504 AIVNAAIDKDQ
-515 INKII
+515 INKMI
-520 QDYIATNGII
+520 QDYITTNGLIS
-530 GVTPND
+530 VTPND
-536 LSNSMNSV
+536 LNNSINNA

-574 GYYVYADNTKIET
+574 GDYVYADNTKIET
-587 LESVYIIVSIDS
+587 LESIYIIVSID
-599 ENSINISKGF
+599 NGNNINISKGF
-609 EVIDIDNFSSKGFKD
+609 EIINISNFSSKGFKD

-656 DNVVFNPSHYYLHLR
+656 DDVVFNPSHYYLHLR

>member
-10 WDELAPTLQY
+10 WDELAPSLQY

-86 FHVRL
+86 FHIRL
-91 VSDIDTEIKKYVA
+91 VSDVDSEIQKYIA
-104 KNMNSFIADHI
+104 KNMNQFITDHI

-126 KASIQQIN
+126 KKAIQEIN
-134 NDATDNIA
+134 NGATDNIA

-157 GGNAW
+157 GGTAW
-162 LVDSDSLSIKCN
+162 VVDNDTLSIKCN

-209 VVLSYITDANGVG
+209 VVLSYITDGNGVG

-245 GLDTQKV
+245 GLDTQQV
-252 LVNHSSAI
+252 LVNHTSSI
-260 ISKYTEPDSGYVTLY
+260 ISKYTEPDTGYVTLY

-296 TETFIDTITYKMEK
+296 TETFVDTITYKMERN
-310 ASLSFAEFIMA
+310 SLSFAEFIMA

-329 TRNTI
+329 ARNTI

-346 GTDSIIEH
+346 GADSIIEH
-354 LAIYDLKTMN
+354 LAVYDLKTMN
-364 RYTYSWQDKKYKQN
+364 RYTYSWQDKRYKQN

-431 RSGDTMTGSLTSPK
+431 RSGDTMTGSLTSPR

-466 NGVVFNGDTDITIS
+466 NGVVFNGGTDITIA

-504 TISSSLIDKDQ
+504 TIASSLIDKDQ

-520 QDYIATNGII
+520 QDYITTNGLIS
-530 GVTPND
+530 VTPND
-536 LSNSMNSV
+536 LQNSMNSV

-553 TLKSGLTPTKY
+553 TLKSGLTPTIY

-574 GYYVYADNTKIET
+574 GEYVYADNTKIET
-587 LESVYIIVSIDS
+587 LESIYIIVSIDS
-599 ENSINISKGF
+599 GNSINISKGF
-609 EVIDIDNFSSKGFKD
+609 EIIDIDNFSSKGFKD
-624 GDILYVGTNGEITN
+624 GDILYVGTDGEITN

-656 DNVVFNPSHYYLHLR
+656 DDVVFNPSHYYLHLQ

>member
-10 WDELAPTLQY
+10 WDELAPSLQY

-86 FHVRL
+86 FHIRL
-91 VSDIDTEIKKYVA
+91 VSDIDTQIKKYIA
-104 KNMNSFIADHI
+104 KNMNQFITDHI

-126 KASIQQIN
+126 KKAIQEIN
-134 NDATDNIA
+134 NGATDNIA

-157 GGNAW
+157 GGTAW
-162 LVDSDSLSIKCN
+162 VVDNDSLSIKCN

-209 VVLSYITDANGVG
+209 VVLSYITDGDGVG

-245 GLDTQKV
+245 GLDTQQV
-252 LVNHSSAI
+252 LVNHSSSI

-296 TETFIDTITYKMEK
+296 TETFVDTITYKMERN
-310 ASLSFAEFIMA
+310 SLSFAQFIMA

-354 LAIYDLKTMN
+354 LAVYDLKTMN
-364 RYTYSWQDKKYKQN
+364 RYTYSWQDKRYKQN

-466 NGVVFNGDTDITIS
+466 NGVVFNGGTDITIA

-504 TISSSLIDKDQ
+504 TIASSLIDKDQ

-520 QDYIATNGII
+520 QDYITTNGLIS
-530 GVTPND
+530 VTPND
-536 LSNSMNSV
+536 LQNSMDSV

-574 GYYVYADNTKIET
+574 GDYVYADNTKIET
-587 LESVYIIVSIDS
+587 LESIYIIVSID
-599 ENSINISKGF
+599 NGNNINISKGF
-609 EVIDIDNFSSKGFKD
+609 EIINISNFSSKGFKD

-656 DNVVFNPSHYYLHLR
+656 DDVVINPSHYYLHLR

>member
-10 WDELAPTLQY
+10 WDELAPSLQY

-86 FHVRL
+86 FHIRL
-91 VSDIDTEIKKYVA
+91 VSDIDTQIQKYIT
-104 KNMNSFIADHI
+104 KNMNQFITDHI

-126 KASIQQIN
+126 KKAIQEIN
-134 NDATDNIA
+134 NGATDNIA

-157 GGNAW
+157 GGTAW
-162 LVDSDSLSIKCN
+162 VVDNDSLSIKCN

-209 VVLSYITDANGVG
+209 VVLSYITDGNGVG

-245 GLDTQKV
+245 GLDTQQV
-252 LVNHSSAI
+252 LVNHSSSI
-260 ISKYTEPDSGYVTLY
+260 ISKYSEPDNGYVTLY

-296 TETFIDTITYKMEK
+296 TETFVDTITYKMERN
-310 ASLSFAEFIMA
+310 SLSFAQFIMA

-354 LAIYDLKTMN
+354 LAVYDLKTMN
-364 RYTYSWQDKKYKQN
+364 RYTYSWQDKRYKQN
-378 GTIEDTLS
+378 GTIEDALS

-466 NGVVFNGDTDITIS
+466 NGVVFNGGTDITIA
-480 VDNAKNSDKI
+480 VDNAKNSDKV

-504 TISSSLIDKDQ
+504 AIVNAAIDKDQ
-515 INKII
+515 INKMI
-520 QDYIATNGII
+520 QDYITTNGLIS
-530 GVTPND
+530 VTPND
-536 LSNSMNSV
+536 LNNSINNA

-574 GYYVYADNTKIET
+574 GDYVYADNTKIET
-587 LESVYIIVSIDS
+587 LESIYIIVSID
-599 ENSINISKGF
+599 NGNNINISKGF
-609 EVIDIDNFSSKGFKD
+609 EIINISNFSSKGFRD
-624 GDILYVGTNGEITN
+624 GDILYVGTDGEITN

-656 DNVVFNPSHYYLHLR
+656 DDVVFNPSHYYLHLR

>member
-10 WDELAPTLQY
+10 WDELAPSLQY

-86 FHVRL
+86 FHIRL
-91 VSDIDTEIKKYVA
+91 VSDIDSEIQKYIS
-104 KNMNSFIADHI
+104 KNMNQFITDHI

-126 KASIQQIN
+126 KKAIQEIN
-134 NDATDNIA
+134 NGATDNIA

-157 GGNAW
+157 GGTAW
-162 LVDSDSLSIKCN
+162 VVDNDSLSIKCN

-209 VVLSYITDANGVG
+209 VVLSYITDGNGVG

-245 GLDTQKV
+245 GLDTQRV
-252 LVNHSSAI
+252 LVNHSSSI
-260 ISKYTEPDSGYVTLY
+260 ISKYSEPDSGYVTLY

-284 CKTTVITSAIQT
+284 CKTTVITSAIQS
-296 TETFIDTITYKMEK
+296 TETFVDTITYKMERN
-310 ASLSFAEFIMA
+310 SLSFAEFIMA

-329 TRNTI
+329 ARNTI

-341 DAMVK
+341 DAIVK

-354 LAIYDLKTMN
+354 LAVYDLKTMN
-364 RYTYSWQDKKYKQN
+364 RYTYSWQDKRYKQN
-378 GTIEDTLS
+378 GTVEDTLS

-466 NGVVFNGDTDITIS
+466 NGVVFNGGTDITIA

-504 TISSSLIDKDQ
+504 TIASSLIDKDQ

-520 QDYIATNGII
+520 QDYITTNGLIS
-530 GVTPND
+530 VTPND
-536 LSNSMNSV
+536 LQNSMNSV

-574 GYYVYADNTKIET
+574 GDYVYADNTKIET
-587 LESVYIIVSIDS
+587 LESIYIIVSID
-599 ENSINISKGF
+599 NGNNINISKGF
-609 EVIDIDNFSSKGFKD
+609 EIINIDNFSSKGFKD

-656 DNVVFNPSHYYLHLR
+656 DDVVFNPSHYYLHLR

>member
-10 WDELAPTLQY
+10 WDELAPSLQY

-43 KDLEDKIKELENANQ
+43 KDLEDKIKDLENANQ

-86 FHVRL
+86 FHIRL
-91 VSDIDTEIKKYVA
+91 VSDIDTEIQKYVA

-134 NDATDNIA
+134 NGATDNIA

-209 VVLSYITDANGVG
+209 VVLSYITDGNGVG

-245 GLDTQKV
+245 GLDTQQV
-252 LVNHSSAI
+252 LVNHSSSI
-260 ISKYTEPDSGYVTLY
+260 ISKYSEPDSGYVTLY

-296 TETFIDTITYKMEK
+296 TETFVDTITYKMERN
-310 ASLSFAEFIMA
+310 SLSFAEFIMA

-329 TRNTI
+329 ARNTI

-354 LAIYDLKTMN
+354 LAVYDLKTMN
-364 RYTYSWQDKKYKQN
+364 RYTYSWQDKRYKQN
-378 GTIEDTLS
+378 GTVEDTLS

-466 NGVVFNGDTDITIS
+466 NGVVFNGSTDITIA

-504 TISSSLIDKDQ
+504 TIASSLIDKDQ

-520 QDYIATNGII
+520 QDYITTNGLIS
-530 GVTPND
+530 VTPND
-536 LSNSMNSV
+536 LNNSMNSV

-553 TLKSGLTPTKY
+553 TLKSGLTPTIY

-574 GYYVYADNTKIET
+574 GDYVYADNTKIET
-587 LESVYIIVSIDS
+587 LESIYIIVSID
-599 ENSINISKGF
+599 NGNNINISKGF
-609 EVIDIDNFSSKGFKD
+609 EIINIDNFSSKGFKD

-656 DNVVFNPSHYYLHLR
+656 DDVVFNPSHYYLHLQ

>member
-10 WDELAPTLQY
+10 WDELAPSLQY

-86 FHVRL
+86 FHIRL
-91 VSDIDTEIKKYVA
+91 VSDIDTQIKKYIA
-104 KNMNSFIADHI
+104 KNMNQFITDHI

-126 KASIQQIN
+126 KKAIQEIN
-134 NDATDNIA
+134 NGAIDNIA

-157 GGNAW
+157 GGTAW
-162 LVDSDSLSIKCN
+162 VVDNDTLSIKCN

-209 VVLSYITDANGVG
+209 VVLSYITDGNGVG

-245 GLDTQKV
+245 GLDSQQV
-252 LVNHSSAI
+252 LVNHTSSI

-296 TETFIDTITYKMEK
+296 TETFVDTITYKMERN
-310 ASLSFAEFIMA
+310 SLSFAQFIMA

-329 TRNTI
+329 ARNTI

-346 GTDSIIEH
+346 GSDSIIEH
-354 LAIYDLKTMN
+354 LAVYDLKTMN
-364 RYTYSWQDKKYKQN
+364 RYTYSWQDKRYKQN
-378 GTIEDTLS
+378 GTIEDALS

-466 NGVVFNGDTDITIS
+466 NGVVFNGGTDITIA
-480 VDNAKNSDKI
+480 VDNAKNSDKV

-504 TISSSLIDKDQ
+504 AIVNAAIDKDQ
-515 INKII
+515 INKMI
-520 QDYIATNGII
+520 QDYITTNGLIS
-530 GVTPND
+530 VTPND
-536 LSNSMNSV
+536 LNNSINNA

-574 GYYVYADNTKIET
+574 GDYVYADNTKIET
-587 LESVYIIVSIDS
+587 LESIYIIVSID
-599 ENSINISKGF
+599 NGNNINISKGF
-609 EVIDIDNFSSKGFKD
+609 EIINISNFSSKGFKD

-656 DNVVFNPSHYYLHLR
+656 DDVVFNPSHYYLHLR

>member
-10 WDELAPTLQY
+10 WDELAPSLQY

-86 FHVRL
+86 FHIRL
-91 VSDIDTEIKKYVA
+91 VSDIDTQIQKYIT
-104 KNMNSFIADHI
+104 KNMNQFITDHI

-126 KASIQQIN
+126 KKAIQEIN
-134 NDATDNIA
+134 NGATDNIA

-157 GGNAW
+157 GGTAW
-162 LVDSDSLSIKCN
+162 VVDNDTLSIKCN

-209 VVLSYITDANGVG
+209 VVLSYITDGDGVG

-245 GLDTQKV
+245 GLDTQQV
-252 LVNHSSAI
+252 LVNHSSSI
-260 ISKYTEPDSGYVTLY
+260 ISKYTEPDNGYVTLY

-296 TETFIDTITYKMEK
+296 TETFVDTITYKMERN
-310 ASLSFAEFIMA
+310 SLSFAQFIMA

-329 TRNTI
+329 ARNTI
-334 CTFDIMD
+334 CTFDIMN

-354 LAIYDLKTMN
+354 LAVYDLKTMN
-364 RYTYSWQDKKYKQN
+364 RYTYSWQDKRYKQN
-378 GTIEDTLS
+378 GTIEDALS

-431 RSGDTMTGSLTSPK
+431 RSGDIMTGSLTSPK

-466 NGVVFNGDTDITIS
+466 NGVVFNGSTDITIA
-480 VDNAKNSDKI
+480 VDNAKNSDKV

-504 TISSSLIDKDQ
+504 AIVNAAIDKDQ
-515 INKII
+515 INKMI
-520 QDYIATNGII
+520 QDYITTNGLIS
-530 GVTPND
+530 VTPND
-536 LSNSMNSV
+536 LQNSMDSV

-553 TLKSGLTPTKY
+553 TLKSSLTPTKY

-574 GYYVYADNTKIET
+574 GDYVYADNTKIET
-587 LESVYIIVSIDS
+587 LESIYIIVSID
-599 ENSINISKGF
+599 NGNNINISKGF
-609 EVIDIDNFSSKGFKD
+609 EIINISNFSSKGFKD

-656 DNVVFNPSHYYLHLR
+656 DDVVINPSHYYLHLR

>member
-10 WDELAPTLQY
+10 WDELAPSLQY

-86 FHVRL
+86 FHIRL
-91 VSDIDTEIKKYVA
+91 VSDIDTQIKKYIA
-104 KNMNSFIADHI
+104 KNMNQFITDHI

-126 KASIQQIN
+126 KKAIQEIN
-134 NDATDNIA
+134 NGATDNIA

-157 GGNAW
+157 GGTAW
-162 LVDSDSLSIKCN
+162 VVDNDSLSIKCN
-174 KQSVVVAGIVS
+174 KQSVIVAGIVS

-209 VVLSYITDANGVG
+209 VVLSYITDGNGVG

-245 GLDTQKV
+245 GLDTQRV
-252 LVNHSSAI
+252 LVNHSSSI
-260 ISKYTEPDSGYVTLY
+260 ISKYSEPDSGYVTLY

-296 TETFIDTITYKMEK
+296 TETFVDTITYKMERN
-310 ASLSFAEFIMA
+310 SLSFAQFIMA

-329 TRNTI
+329 ARNTI

-354 LAIYDLKTMN
+354 LAVYDLKTMN
-364 RYTYSWQDKKYKQN
+364 RYTYSWQDKRYKQN
-378 GTIEDTLS
+378 GTIEDNLS

-466 NGVVFNGDTDITIS
+466 NGVVFNGGTDITIA

-504 TISSSLIDKDQ
+504 AIANTVIDKDQ
-515 INKII
+515 VNKMI
-520 QDYIATNGII
+520 QDYITTNGLIS
-530 GVTPND
+530 VTPND
-536 LSNSMNSV
+536 LNNSINNA

-574 GYYVYADNTKIET
+574 GDYVYADNTKIET
-587 LESVYIIVSIDS
+587 LESIYIIVSID
-599 ENSINISKGF
+599 NGNNINISKGF
-609 EVIDIDNFSSKGFKD
+609 EIINIDNFSSKGFKD

-656 DNVVFNPSHYYLHLR
+656 DDVVFNPSHYYLHLR